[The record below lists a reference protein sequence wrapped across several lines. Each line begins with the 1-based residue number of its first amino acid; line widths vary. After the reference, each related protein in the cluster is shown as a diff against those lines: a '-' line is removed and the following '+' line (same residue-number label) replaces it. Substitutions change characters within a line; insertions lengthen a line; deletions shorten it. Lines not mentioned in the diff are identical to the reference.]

1 MQVPGKPVK
10 EAHSISELKPAKDVQ
25 LKPTA
30 DFKTLKK
37 LQQKAQELLNIDQ
50 TTTSDS
56 STLSEDKIEMEKAKI
71 ESENEDNVKKKKK
84 YEKVIIKPKTRTTL
98 MNSDKVDSVKNNNSE
113 KKQST
118 VKSKSAS
125 TSKRGNGYVYV
136 PGR

>member
-1 MQVPGKPVK
+1 MQ
-10 EAHSISELKPAKDVQ
+10 LR
-25 LKPTA
+25 PTA
-30 DFKTLKK
+30 DLITLKK

-50 TTTSDS
+50 TTTSDNS
-56 STLSEDKIEMEKAKI
+56 SLSEDKIEIEKGKI

-125 TSKRGNGYVYV
+125 ISKRENGYVYV

>member
-84 YEKVIIKPKTRTTL
+84 YEKVIIKPKTSTL

-125 TSKRGNGYVYV
+125 ISKRENGYVYV